1 MEEADR
7 LCERLAI
14 IDHGKIVVS
23 GSPTELKAGVG
34 GDVVTLSL
42 PDDAAGDQVERAQ
55 AVVTAFPGAGEV
67 KVFDHSVAVPLH
79 DATANLS
86 ALVRRMDEEG
96 VPISKLSISTPS
108 LDEVFLKYT
117 GERMRVE
124 DTAAHPQ
131 NSMAMAMRRGPGGG
145 RR

>member
-1 MEEADR
+1 
-7 LCERLAI
+7 
-14 IDHGKIVVS
+14 
-23 GSPTELKAGVG
+23 AGVG

-42 PDDAAGDQVERAQ
+42 PEDADGTTLERARAVVARFGGAGD
-55 AVVTAFPGAGEV
+55 V
-67 KVFDHSVAVPLH
+67 KTFDHSVAVPLP

-86 ALVRRMDEEG
+86 ALVRRMDDEG
-96 VPISKLSISTPS
+96 IPISKLSISTPS

-131 NSMAMAMRRGPGGG
+131 NSMAMAMRGVGRSAG